1 MPTRRW
7 TTRTSAPGPVE
18 GTRGAAAP
26 RALSDGAKDALG
38 SALGALNS

>member
-1 MPTRRW
+1 MSRW
-7 TTRTSAPGPVE
+7 TARTSAPVSGA
-18 GTRGAAAP
+18 RGAAAP